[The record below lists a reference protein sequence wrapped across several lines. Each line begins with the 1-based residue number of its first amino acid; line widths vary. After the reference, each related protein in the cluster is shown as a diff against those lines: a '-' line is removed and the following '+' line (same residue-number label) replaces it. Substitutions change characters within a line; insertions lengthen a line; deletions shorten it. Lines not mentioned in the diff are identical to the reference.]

1 MSHQIEVFTPSV
13 ASSAHGVRPPTSTS
27 AHERRASVFTRPRPV
42 LFRLVLVV
50 WFVATAGVLGER
62 ALAQEP
68 SSAPLAAELATL
80 MMEGQLEAM
89 AGKDSIDADRF
100 VAALAFPGQLLVV
113 SARYEVPIYV
123 EEKIAAGQ
131 FRDVYVDL
139 NAASI
144 AGTKVLI
151 TDAGANGLRAND
163 DTVDMFDGGSGML
176 RFDGNPGGQN
186 MSDAQYQS
194 TVADADEQYT
204 RMLRVLIAQARQ

>member
-1 MSHQIEVFTPSV
+1 MRHQIEAFTP
-13 ASSAHGVRPPTSTS
+13 SSAHGVGPLMRNS
-27 AHERRASVFTRPRPV
+27 AHERPDGVFTRPRLV

-50 WFVATAGVLGER
+50 WLVATAGVLGGLL
-62 ALAQEP
+62 LAQEP
-68 SSAPLAAELATL
+68 SSAPLAAELASL
-80 MMEGQLEAM
+80 MMEGQLEAV

-176 RFDGNPGGQN
+176 RLDGNPGGQD
-186 MSDAQYQS
+186 MSEAEYQS
-194 TVADADEQYT
+194 TVANADEQYT
-204 RMLRVLIAQARQ
+204 RMLRVLIAQAR